1 MKKVNDQ
8 YIVELKSGPLVT
20 AAALGFGLFGSV
32 VGGAK
37 ALGVG
42 RFAQQQQQAAPLTT
56 AQPVQRPAQQQPSQ
70 QAPQKAAPSRELRMV
85 QQPQAANPHGPF
97 KSEHSRRLYGALV
110 SAEHRG
116 VVKDPYSYDP
126 NVSIRTKAKPKSS
139 SGPHSTAFGPTQIT
153 YSTAKGYADPKN
165 PYHTR
170 FLEQGRQFLKHS
182 RTGHADF
189 GYGGKGTLGAEEH
202 HEDFQK
208 FSEHV
213 MERKA
218 KELKLDIHRPMT
230 REQLARFTQHWRHG
244 SGSGKKPEKWYSSA
258 VNNFY
263 LENPNQNQ
271 RLVLP

>member
-1 MKKVNDQ
+1 
-8 YIVELKSGPLVT
+8 
-20 AAALGFGLFGSV
+20 
-32 VGGAK
+32 
-37 ALGVG
+37 
-42 RFAQQQQQAAPLTT
+42 
-56 AQPVQRPAQQQPSQ
+56 
-70 QAPQKAAPSRELRMV
+70 
-85 QQPQAANPHGPF
+85 
-97 KSEHSRRLYGALV
+97 
-110 SAEHRG
+110 
-116 VVKDPYSYDP
+116 
-126 NVSIRTKAKPKSS
+126 
-139 SGPHSTAFGPTQIT
+139 
-153 YSTAKGYADPKN
+153 
-165 PYHTR
+165 
-170 FLEQGRQFLKHS
+170 LEQGRQFLKHS